1 MGADSGS
8 NTVRA
13 SRNRGPPGS
22 LLTDPQLSSVSA
34 GGRLSKPVSTR
45 FALLAGGLAALAAAA
60 VFFSYEEPWSLRGDN
75 KLLIY
80 PMTLDAFRQWMQ
92 ASVPFWS
99 NAQWGGFPLLA
110 DPTAGSFYF
119 PNFIPYLLTPD
130 PHYRA
135 FDLAT
140 ALHLGILVAGSVRLL
155 GRFGACAVAA
165 CFGALLTLLA
175 PHTLFWSG
183 FLGGFVALAWW
194 PWLMLAADALVES
207 QRLLSRSLV
216 LGSGLLAAQQLAGHP
231 ELGLYS
237 GAVATAWIVA
247 KPSRLSLRARIGRA
261 ASLGLGGL
269 LLSAPQVLP
278 TALELSQSIRSS
290 GTASL
295 SLLSVRAASPLA
307 LVDPRIAA
315 DAHPV
320 FSAFLGAATLALA
333 AWATIRRSRGSGFF
347 AVVAVTTGVLAS
359 GEATPVYGLL
369 SELPPFD
376 RFRCPSK
383 FFPITQISVI
393 WLAALGL
400 QEILART
407 ARSRLALG
415 AALVLVVVSAGE
427 YAYTFLHYFP
437 RASLPHKAS
446 EVSLPSGLEPF
457 RRLAPI
463 LTRRDDPQGPPP
475 RVLISGPTWSFGGL
489 GSLEGV
495 ESIGGGAG
503 RLLRERYAAL
513 VRPGL
518 MSRERMDLFGV
529 QLVFVHGPCRR
540 ALRLGLEVVHREA
553 GACVL
558 RNPSWPKRYTLL
570 SSGRAV
576 DSVHE
581 MMDWVRRDPA
591 GPVPVMA
598 APEQLERH
606 AGSAQP
612 AGSVSVESY
621 RPGAVEL
628 RVHSPDASLLL
639 VRESWGEGW
648 SATLEGRS
656 LPIHPAAGLFFAVPL
671 PSGEHL
677 VRLSYRSPGARLGLA
692 CAGIWLAL
700 AVVCLRP
707 R

>member
-1 MGADSGS
+1 
-8 NTVRA
+8 
-13 SRNRGPPGS
+13 
-22 LLTDPQLSSVSA
+22 
-34 GGRLSKPVSTR
+34 VSTR
-45 FALLAGGLAALAAAA
+45 FALLAGGLTAVAAAA
-60 VFFSYEEPWSLRGDN
+60 VFFSYGEPWSLRGDN
-75 KLLIY
+75 KLLLY

-119 PNFIPYLLTPD
+119 LNFIPYLLTPD

-140 ALHLGILVAGSVRLL
+140 ALHLGILVAGTVQLL
-155 GRFGACAVAA
+155 GRFGACAGAA

-194 PWLMLAADALVES
+194 PWLMLAADSLVEEES
-207 QRLLSRSLV
+207 LFSRSLV

-237 GAVATAWIVA
+237 GAVATAWILA
-247 KPSRLSLRARIGRA
+247 KPSRLSLGARLGRA

-269 LLSAPQVLP
+269 LLAAPQILP

-290 GTASL
+290 GTAPL
-295 SLLSVRAASPLA
+295 SALSVKPASPLA
-307 LVDPRIAA
+307 LVDPRSAV
-315 DAHPV
+315 DTYYV

-333 AWATIRRSRGSGFF
+333 SWATIRRSRGSFF
-347 AVVAVTTGVLAS
+347 LAAVAVTTGVLAI
-359 GEATPVYGLL
+359 GDATPVYGLL
-369 SELPPFD
+369 STLPPFD
-376 RFRCPSK
+376 RFRCPVK

-407 ARSRLALG
+407 ARSHFALG
-415 AALVLVVVSAGE
+415 VALVLSIISVGE
-427 YAYTFLHYFP
+427 YAYTFRHYFP
-437 RASLPHKAS
+437 KAALPHHQS
-446 EVSLPSGLEPF
+446 EVSVPSGLEAF

-463 LTRRDDPQGPPP
+463 LTHRDDPQGPPP
-475 RVLISGPTWSFGGL
+475 RVLITGSPWSFGGL
-489 GSLEGV
+489 GVLEGV

-503 RLLRERYAAL
+503 RLLRERYSAL

-518 MSRERMDLFGV
+518 MSRDRMNLFGV
-529 QLVFVHGPCRR
+529 QLVFVRGACRG
-540 ALRLGLEVVHREA
+540 ATRLGLEVVHREP

-570 SSGRAV
+570 SSSRAV
-576 DSVHE
+576 DSVQE
-581 MMDWVRRDPA
+581 MIDLVRQDPA
-591 GPVPVMA
+591 GPVPVL
-598 APEQLERH
+598 APPAELERH
-606 AGSAQP
+606 AGSSQP

-621 RPGAVEL
+621 RPGEVRL
-628 RVHSPDASLLL
+628 HVQSPHASLLF

-648 SATLEGRS
+648 RATLEGRS
-656 LPIHPAAGLFFAVPL
+656 LPIHPAAGWFFAVPL
-671 PSGEHL
+671 PPGEHE

-707 R
+707 RHARAS

>member
-1 MGADSGS
+1 
-8 NTVRA
+8 
-13 SRNRGPPGS
+13 
-22 LLTDPQLSSVSA
+22 
-34 GGRLSKPVSTR
+34 VSTR
-45 FALLAGGLAALAAAA
+45 FALLAGGLAAVAAAA

-75 KLLIY
+75 KLLLY

-119 PNFIPYLLTPD
+119 LNFIPYLLTPD

-140 ALHLGILVAGSVRLL
+140 ALHVGILVAGTVRLL
-155 GRFGACAVAA
+155 GRFGACAGAA
-165 CFGALLTLLA
+165 CFGAVLTLLA

-207 QRLLSRSLV
+207 ERLFSRSLV

-247 KPSRLSLRARIGRA
+247 KPSRLSLGARVGRA

-269 LLSAPQVLP
+269 LLSAPQILP

-290 GTASL
+290 GTAP
-295 SLLSVRAASPLA
+295 LSVLSVKPASPLA

-315 DAHPV
+315 DMHYV
-320 FSAFLGAATLALA
+320 FSAFLGA
-333 AWATIRRSRGSGFF
+333 AWATIRRSRGSVFL
-347 AVVAVTTGVLAS
+347 AVVAVSTGVLAI
-359 GEATPVYGLL
+359 GDATPVYGLL
-369 SELPPFD
+369 STLPPFD
-376 RFRCPSK
+376 RFRCPLK

-407 ARSRLALG
+407 ARSHLALG
-415 AALVLVVVSAGE
+415 AALVLAVISVGE
-427 YAYTFLHYFP
+427 YAYTFRHYFP
-437 RASLPHKAS
+437 NASLPHKPS
-446 EVSLPSGLEPF
+446 EVSIPSGLESF

-463 LTRRDDPQGPPP
+463 LTHRNDPQGPPP
-475 RVLISGPTWSFGGL
+475 RVLITGPTWSFGGL
-489 GSLEGV
+489 GNLEDV

-518 MSRERMDLFGV
+518 MSRDRMDLFGV
-529 QLVFVHGPCRR
+529 QLVFV
-540 ALRLGLEVVHREA
+540 
-553 GACVL
+553 
-558 RNPSWPKRYTLL
+558 PS
-570 SSGRAV
+570 SRAV
-576 DSVHE
+576 DSVQE
-581 MMDWVRRDPA
+581 MMHLVRQDPA
-591 GPVPVMA
+591 GPVPVL
-598 APEQLERH
+598 APPDQLERH
-606 AGSAQP
+606 ARPAQP

-621 RPGAVEL
+621 HPGAVRL
-628 RVHSPDASLLL
+628 RVQSPHASLLF
-639 VRESWGEGW
+639 VRESWGKGW
-648 SATLEGRS
+648 RATVEGRS
-656 LPIHPAAGLFFAVPL
+656 LPIHPAAGWFFAVPL
-671 PSGEHL
+671 PSGEHEVL
-677 VRLSYRSPGARLGLA
+677 LSYRSPGARLGLA
-692 CAGIWLAL
+692 CAGIWLVL
-700 AVVCLRP
+700 AVVCLRL
-707 R
+707 RQTRVS